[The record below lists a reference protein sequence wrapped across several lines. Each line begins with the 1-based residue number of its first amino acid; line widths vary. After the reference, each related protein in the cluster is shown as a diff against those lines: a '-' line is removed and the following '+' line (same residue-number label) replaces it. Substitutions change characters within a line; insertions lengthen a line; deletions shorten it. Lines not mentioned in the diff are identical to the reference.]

1 MSSDKIK
8 VAVRLRPFN
17 RRGKLYINSSINFT
31 QLQNLRLWCVESCVV
46 DASSKIHESP

>member
-17 RRGKLYINSSINFT
+17 RRGKFNSSINFT

-46 DASSKIHESP
+46 DASSKIHQSP